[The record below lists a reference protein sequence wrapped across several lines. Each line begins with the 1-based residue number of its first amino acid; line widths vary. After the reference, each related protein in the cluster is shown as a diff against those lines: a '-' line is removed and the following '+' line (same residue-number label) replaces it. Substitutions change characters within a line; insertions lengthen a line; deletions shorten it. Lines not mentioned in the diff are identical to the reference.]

1 MLREV
6 VNLLETVTETVFRRC
21 SLKNVFLKIW
31 QNSQENTC
39 VGVSFLI
46 KLHALGL
53 QLYLKGHSD
62 TGVFL

>member
-21 SLKNVFLKIW
+21 SLKNVFLKISL
-31 QNSQENTC
+31 NSQEKTY
-39 VGVSFLI
+39 VGVSF
-46 KLHALGL
+46 
-53 QLYLKGHSD
+53 LKGHSD